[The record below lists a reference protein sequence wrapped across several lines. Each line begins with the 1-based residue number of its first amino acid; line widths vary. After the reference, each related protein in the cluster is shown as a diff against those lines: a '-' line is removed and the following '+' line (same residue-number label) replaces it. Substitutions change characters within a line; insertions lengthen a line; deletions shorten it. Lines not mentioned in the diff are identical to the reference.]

1 MRRIIPLVVSS
12 LLGTM
17 APAAHA
23 IEEPRFELV
32 LQQGPF
38 EVRRYAPYMVAE
50 VRVGGEFEQAGNRA
64 FRLLANYIFGG
75 NRGQRQM
82 AMTAPVIQAPA
93 APVQMAMTAP
103 VTQTASEGGWRVQFV
118 LPSDI
123 TPANAPVPNNPQVTV
138 REEPSRTLAVI
149 RYSGMWTAANYAE
162 QLALLKASAEK
173 AGVKLQ
179 GAPVLSR
186 FNGPFTLPFLRR
198 NEVWM
203 EVATDASAD
212 ASTDT
217 STAQGPSALR

>member
-1 MRRIIPLVVSS
+1 MRPTPLVV
-12 LLGTM
+12 LTAALGAL

-23 IEEPRFELV
+23 IEEPRFESV

-75 NRGQRQM
+75 NQGRQEM

-103 VTQTASEGGWRVQFV
+103 VTQTASDGGWRVQFV

-123 TPANAPVPNNPQVTV
+123 TAANAPVPNNPQVTV
-138 REEPSRTLAVI
+138 REEPARTVAVI
-149 RYSGMWTAANYAE
+149 RYSGMWTAGNYAE
-162 QLALLKASAEK
+162 HVALLKASADK

-179 GAPVLSR
+179 GEPVLSR

-203 EVATDASAD
+203 EVA
-212 ASTDT
+212 
-217 STAQGPSALR
+217 P